1 MCNISRSGM
10 GIIGSMVNMNRGIK
24 EMRDM
29 DKMQE
34 VFYTL
39 RISLVGLVPRDVERC
54 GM

>member
-1 MCNISRSGM
+1 MGNISRSGM

-34 VFYTL
+34 AFYTL
-39 RISLVGLVPRDVERC
+39 RISLVGLVPRDVERR
-54 GM
+54 GI